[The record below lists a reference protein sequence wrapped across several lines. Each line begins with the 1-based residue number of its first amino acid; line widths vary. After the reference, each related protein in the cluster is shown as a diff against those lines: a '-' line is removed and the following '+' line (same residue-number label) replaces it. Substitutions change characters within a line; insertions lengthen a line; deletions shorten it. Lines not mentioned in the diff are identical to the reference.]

1 MSPAF
6 GPKSKSL
13 SKSRKDR
20 RIVYGFCHSVNAG
33 TARFEE
39 VEILGIPALFTTLR
53 VDRATVPKGMYAY
66 DMQTDAEDW
75 SQPCLLARRVLVE
88 HFGTVLTASPIHLP
102 EKGYLDLSPGN
113 FKEQGIGQLTVA
125 EFEAKQLSPDYQL
138 SRPWSAAKR
147 RHSPVLNR

>member
-1 MSPAF
+1 M
-6 GPKSKSL
+6 
-13 SKSRKDR
+13 D
-20 RIVYGFCHSVNAG
+20 SVNAG

-113 FKEQGIGQLTVA
+113 FQEQGIGQLTVA

>member
-1 MSPAF
+1 MWAS
-6 GPKSKSL
+6 GLWSVI
-13 SKSRKDR
+13 RCR
-20 RIVYGFCHSVNAG
+20 R
-33 TARFEE
+33 
-39 VEILGIPALFTTLR
+39 
-53 VDRATVPKGMYAY
+53 
-66 DMQTDAEDW
+66 W

>member
-1 MSPAF
+1 
-6 GPKSKSL
+6 
-13 SKSRKDR
+13 
-20 RIVYGFCHSVNAG
+20 
-33 TARFEE
+33 
-39 VEILGIPALFTTLR
+39 
-53 VDRATVPKGMYAY
+53 
-66 DMQTDAEDW
+66 MQTDAEDW

-147 RHSPVLNR
+147 RHSRYSTDRFAMKKAAIHRDRAARPDWR